1 MKEIESKIEAIL
13 FISGSPVT
21 IKKLSDLIESPEQEI
36 SSALKNLSEKLSNS
50 DSALYLIEIGQAYQL
65 VTKPEF
71 ASLAQ
76 KIIKDEMT
84 EDLSPATLETLSLI
98 AYIGPVTKSAVEYI
112 RGVNSTY
119 TVRNLLVRGLVER
132 SIHPQKSNTY
142 LYRPSADLIRHL
154 GLTSIS
160 ELPDF
165 DKFQELKKT
174 LEKNEI

>member
-1 MKEIESKIEAIL
+1 MKELELKIEAIL
-13 FISGSPVT
+13 FISGLPTTV
-21 IKKLSDLIESPEQEI
+21 KKLADLTESSEEEI
-36 SSALKNLSEKLSNS
+36 NTAIKELSERLSKEG
-50 DSALYLIEIGQAYQL
+50 ALYLIETENAYQL

-71 ASLAQ
+71 APLAQ

-98 AYIGPVTKSAVEYI
+98 AYIGPVTKSAIEYI

-142 LYRPSADLIRHL
+142 LYRPSTDLIRHL
-154 GLTSIS
+154 GLASIS

-165 DKFQELKKT
+165 DKFQELKKN
-174 LEKNEI
+174 LETNEI